1 MKTIALVEDEKD
13 LNNLI
18 RTYLEKEGY
27 NVVSYYDGES
37 TINNINK
44 DVDLWILDIMLGD
57 TISGYD
63 IIKKIREENP
73 DVPVI
78 FTSARDKDL
87 DKIIGLELGS
97 DDYIAKPYSP
107 KELVLRVNNIIRR
120 VYSKDKQK
128 LTYKDYTI
136 DFEKRMVLH
145 KGESINLTTL
155 EFDLL
160 YMFVTNINKSFSRDD
175 ILNNIWGENYFG
187 TDRVVD
193 DLVLPIYE
201 DNLYNYLGESL
212 NILDSPENS
221 KINSE
226 VAYIYVNNENIYI
239 SNNLNKVLGLDLANS
254 QKYLDQQAKID
265 VPEDVLKLLE
275 ERKQARQNKNWELS
289 DNLRDKIKELGYAVK
304 DTKDG
309 MTVEKI

>member
-136 DFEKRMVLH
+136 DLEKRMVLH

-193 DLVLPIYE
+193 DLVRRL
-201 DNLYNYLGESL
+201 
-212 NILDSPENS
+212 
-221 KINSE
+221 
-226 VAYIYVNNENIYI
+226 
-239 SNNLNKVLGLDLANS
+239 
-254 QKYLDQQAKID
+254 
-265 VPEDVLKLLE
+265 
-275 ERKQARQNKNWELS
+275 RKK
-289 DNLRDKIKELGYAVK
+289 
-304 DTKDG
+304 
-309 MTVEKI
+309 MP

>member
-63 IIKKIREENP
+63 IIKKIREENL

-136 DFEKRMVLH
+136 DLEKRMVLH

-193 DLVLPIYE
+193 DLVRRLRKKMPELDINTIYG
-201 DNLYNYLGESL
+201 YGYR
-212 NILDSPENS
+212 
-221 KINSE
+221 
-226 VAYIYVNNENIYI
+226 
-239 SNNLNKVLGLDLANS
+239 
-254 QKYLDQQAKID
+254 
-265 VPEDVLKLLE
+265 LL
-275 ERKQARQNKNWELS
+275 
-289 DNLRDKIKELGYAVK
+289 
-304 DTKDG
+304 
-309 MTVEKI
+309 

>member
-1 MKTIALVEDEKD
+1 M
-13 LNNLI
+13 NNLI

-63 IIKKIREENP
+63 IIKKIREDNP

-97 DDYIAKPYSP
+97 DDYITKPYSP

-120 VYSKDKQK
+120 VYTKERQK
-128 LTYKDYTI
+128 ITYKDYII
-136 DFEKRMVLH
+136 DLDKRMAFQGDEDL
-145 KGESINLTTL
+145 NLTTL

-160 YMFVTNINKSFSRDD
+160 YMFVTNKEKSFSRDD

-193 DLVLPIYE
+193 DLIRRLRKKMPLLDINTIYG
-201 DNLYNYLGESL
+201 YGYR
-212 NILDSPENS
+212 
-221 KINSE
+221 
-226 VAYIYVNNENIYI
+226 
-239 SNNLNKVLGLDLANS
+239 
-254 QKYLDQQAKID
+254 
-265 VPEDVLKLLE
+265 LL
-275 ERKQARQNKNWELS
+275 
-289 DNLRDKIKELGYAVK
+289 
-304 DTKDG
+304 
-309 MTVEKI
+309 

>member
-57 TISGYD
+57 TISEYD

-136 DFEKRMVLH
+136 DLEKRMVLH

-193 DLVLPIYE
+193 DLVRRLRKKMPELDINTIYG
-201 DNLYNYLGESL
+201 YGYR
-212 NILDSPENS
+212 
-221 KINSE
+221 
-226 VAYIYVNNENIYI
+226 
-239 SNNLNKVLGLDLANS
+239 
-254 QKYLDQQAKID
+254 
-265 VPEDVLKLLE
+265 LL
-275 ERKQARQNKNWELS
+275 
-289 DNLRDKIKELGYAVK
+289 
-304 DTKDG
+304 
-309 MTVEKI
+309 

>member
-63 IIKKIREENP
+63 IIKKIREDNP

-160 YMFVTNINKSFSRDD
+160 YMFATNINKSFSRDD

-193 DLVLPIYE
+193 DLVRRLRKKMPELDINTIYG
-201 DNLYNYLGESL
+201 YGYR
-212 NILDSPENS
+212 
-221 KINSE
+221 
-226 VAYIYVNNENIYI
+226 
-239 SNNLNKVLGLDLANS
+239 
-254 QKYLDQQAKID
+254 
-265 VPEDVLKLLE
+265 LL
-275 ERKQARQNKNWELS
+275 
-289 DNLRDKIKELGYAVK
+289 
-304 DTKDG
+304 
-309 MTVEKI
+309 